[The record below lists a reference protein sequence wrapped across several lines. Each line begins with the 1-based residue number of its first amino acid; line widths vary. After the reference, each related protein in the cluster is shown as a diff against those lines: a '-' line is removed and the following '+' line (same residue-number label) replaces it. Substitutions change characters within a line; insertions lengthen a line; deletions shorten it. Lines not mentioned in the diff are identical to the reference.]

1 MDDVYVNAMKGI
13 KVIMNIVVNEIEI
26 INELIEIYNSIDEN
40 HIKCWLIKKKDQL
53 FEIKTVIDGIFLK
66 YYSVSSLLQ
75 ICLNKISLM
84 KLGDINEMVLPLTLK
99 EKILNYSLDYNKF
112 MLDKFSNVTTMMNLI
127 IAWNSQS
134 END

>member
-1 MDDVYVNAMKGI
+1 MLV
-13 KVIMNIVVNEIEI
+13 E
-26 INELIEIYNSIDEN
+26 
-40 HIKCWLIKKKDQL
+40 KDQL

-112 MLDKFSNVTTMMNLI
+112 MLDKFSNVPAMMNLI

>member
-75 ICLNKISLM
+75 ICLNRISLM
-84 KLGDINEMVLPLTLK
+84 KLFDIN
-99 EKILNYSLDYNKF
+99 
-112 MLDKFSNVTTMMNLI
+112 
-127 IAWNSQS
+127 
-134 END
+134 